1 MSTSPWAAPYKD
13 YIVEDD
19 RIPEQSTL
27 WPNGFWGLGERIFE
41 ALAVVAS
48 IGLLVGVIIWVAA

>member
-1 MSTSPWAAPYKD
+1 MGAMTNTSPWGTPYKD
-13 YIVEDD
+13 YIVEDYL
-19 RIPEQSTL
+19 IPESPAGY
-27 WPNGFWGLGERIFE
+27 WALGERIFE